1 MSPSSL
7 LVSLAGTIVHGR
19 QGGEERVVVNALD
32 DVDRLE
38 PNSLNSGVC
47 GELKYY
53 VRSHTT
59 TKGGILRVV
68 TYFYIGALRQ
78 RAVSKP

>member
-59 TKGGILRVV
+59 TKGEFSGGDLLLHRG
-68 TYFYIGALRQ
+68 F
-78 RAVSKP
+78 